1 MSAIKDLYGKTK
13 LSDEK
18 KAELKTALGQQFPQ
32 YASIADKT
40 EVIGMNDNTIKENS
54 GRIKVRSKLRTG
66 AVIAAAAVVAVIGGM
81 KLARDQYIER
91 SLIQPAGQGEDNFTT
106 DREDSVKGDYSPQ
119 EGYIEDAD
127 ETIRGNVKTIY
138 NAAYEAYYEMLD
150 DTGNE
155 LVLGE
160 EKMITSEM
168 VRQSRETEIVHE
180 DGKCSALE
188 FAAAMDRNLGGLDEY
203 FTDYDYAVD
212 FIFDESGTKVV
223 DINYAY
229 IYLDSAHKSFCT
241 YPEYGHNGGITE
253 NGITKRFSYDSSCAK
268 KLYEEAEEAIKYYN
282 ENGEKF
288 TIDDV
293 NMTAVDKEYLYM
305 TDDYVRSDIEENDK
319 MRFAKALLKDGSMT
333 SQLRKDSNNFVIKF
347 THDSNG
353 NVNGVEKVY
362 VQVFK
367 DEADENGEHK
377 NERFVYPDENKMNE
391 MTVIV
396 PDVTG
401 KEYHEAFDELELL
414 GLFPAP
420 REQYSNTVPEG
431 IVISTEPEAG
441 KESEFG
447 RYVTINI
454 SQGPLGQKII
464 LPDVRG
470 KNVNEAVSELESLGF
485 NTTIESINSGI
496 YPKGT
501 VADTDPEGE
510 DESEC
515 AYERGKNVTLY
526 VSTGKFVVQKEE
538 TEGEKSKNVQ

>member
-1 MSAIKDLYGKTK
+1 MSAIKNMYGKTK
-13 LSDEK
+13 LSEDK
-18 KAELKTALGQQFPQ
+18 KAELKAALGERYPQ
-32 YASIADKT
+32 YAESRTYKT
-40 EVIGMNDNTIKENS
+40 EGIRMNDTKINGNS
-54 GRIKVRSKLRTG
+54 GKVKISRKWRNG
-66 AVIAAAAVVAVIGGM
+66 AIIAAAAALMLTVGM
-81 KLARDQYIER
+81 KLASEVYEKKAER
-91 SLIQPAGQGEDNFTT
+91 IDVSPAGQV
-106 DREDSVKGDYSPQ
+106 EDSREGQVKEEYPSQ

-168 VRQSRETEIVHE
+168 VRQSRNADIVHE

-203 FTDYDYAVD
+203 FADYDYAVD

-253 NGITKRFSYDSSCAK
+253 NGITKRFSYESSCAK

-305 TDDYVRSDIEENDK
+305 TDDYVRADIEENDK
-319 MRFAKALLKDGSMT
+319 MRFAKALLNDGSMT
-333 SQLRKDSNNFVIKF
+333 SQLQKDGNNFVIKF

-362 VQVFK
+362 IEVFT
-367 DEADENGEHK
+367 DK
-377 NERFVYPDENKMNE
+377 NDYTNNPKTERYVYPDENKPYE

-420 REQYSNTVPEG
+420 RKQYSNTVPEG

-441 KESEFG
+441 KESVLG
-447 RYVTINI
+447 RYVT
-454 SQGPLGQKII
+454 
-464 LPDVRG
+464 V
-470 KNVNEAVSELESLGF
+470 
-485 NTTIESINSGI
+485 
-496 YPKGT
+496 
-501 VADTDPEGE
+501 
-510 DESEC
+510 
-515 AYERGKNVTLY
+515 Y
-526 VSTGKFVVQKEE
+526 VSNGQGETSGETAESDTAEE
-538 TEGEKSKNVQ
+538 

>member
-1 MSAIKDLYGKTK
+1 MSAIKNMYGKTK
-13 LSDEK
+13 LSEDK
-18 KAELKTALGQQFPQ
+18 KAELKAALGERYPQ
-32 YASIADKT
+32 YAESRTYKT
-40 EVIGMNDNTIKENS
+40 EGIRMNDTKINGNS
-54 GRIKVRSKLRTG
+54 GQVKVSRKWRNG
-66 AVIAAAAVVAVIGGM
+66 AIIAAAAALILTVGM
-81 KLARDQYIER
+81 KLASEVYEKKAER
-91 SLIQPAGQGEDNFTT
+91 INVSPAGQVEDSREGQVKEDVTT
-106 DREDSVKGDYSPQ
+106 DDE
-119 EGYIEDAD
+119 YIEDAD
-127 ETIRGNVKTIY
+127 MEMRGVAKTIY
-138 NAAYEAYYEMLD
+138 NSVCEAYADLI
-150 DTGNE
+150 DTLSNE

-160 EKMITSEM
+160 EKKITAEM

-188 FAAAMDRNLGGLDEY
+188 FAAAMDSNWCMDYDL
-203 FTDYDYAVD
+203 TDYDFAVD
-212 FIFDESGTKVV
+212 FMYDESGTKIVS
-223 DINYAY
+223 INYVY
-229 IYLDSAHKSFCT
+229 VYLDPEHKSFTT
-241 YPEYGHNGGITE
+241 YPPYGSMGGVTE
-253 NGITKRFSYDSSCAK
+253 NGITRRFSYDSSCAK
-268 KLYEEAEEAIKYYN
+268 KVYEETEAAIAEFTES
-282 ENGEKF
+282 GEYF
-288 TIDDV
+288 TIDSINLTDV
-293 NMTAVDKEYLYM
+293 QNEYYRYNDGDIRENM
-305 TDDYVRSDIEENDK
+305 EEDDK
-319 MRFAKALLKDGSMT
+319 MRFAQALLKEGSMT
-333 SQLRKDSNNFVIKF
+333 MQLLKDSNNFVIKF

-377 NERFVYPDENKMNE
+377 NERYVYPDENKPNE
-391 MTVIV
+391 MSITV

-538 TEGEKSKNVQ
+538 TEGEKTKNVQ

>member
-1 MSAIKDLYGKTK
+1 MYGKTK
-13 LSDEK
+13 LSEGK
-18 KAELKTALGQQFPQ
+18 KAELKAALGEQFPQ

-119 EGYIEDAD
+119 EGYIADAD
-127 ETIRGNVKTIY
+127 KTIRGNTKTIY
-138 NAAYEAYYEMLD
+138 NSACEAYADLID
-150 DTGNE
+150 PLSNE

-160 EKMITSEM
+160 EKKITAEM

-188 FAAAMDRNLGGLDEY
+188 FAAAMDSYWSMDYDL
-203 FTDYDYAVD
+203 TDYDFAVD
-212 FIFDESGTKVV
+212 FMYDESGTKVV
-223 DINYAY
+223 GINYVY
-229 IYLDSAHKSFCT
+229 IYLDPEHKSFTT
-241 YPEYGHNGGITE
+241 YPPYGENGGITE
-253 NGITKRFSYDSSCAK
+253 NGITRRFSYDSSCAK
-268 KLYEEAEEAIKYYN
+268 KLYEETEAAIKHYN
-282 ENGEKF
+282 ENGEYF
-288 TIDDV
+288 TIDSI
-293 NMTAVDKEYLYM
+293 NMTAASNEYGYL
-305 TDDYVRSDIEENDK
+305 TDDYVRNDIEENDR
-319 MRFAKALLKDGSMT
+319 MRFVKALLNDGSMT
-333 SQLRKDSNNFVIKF
+333 MQLRKDGNNFVIKF

-377 NERFVYPDENKMNE
+377 NERYVYPDENKPNE
-391 MTVIV
+391 MSITV

-454 SQGPLGQKII
+454 SQGPLGQRII